1 MTFEGGKENPG
12 TGRKTVLRRLT
23 TIIVLVLG
31 ILAVVPVFAW
41 WGQAVLYPPEIDW
54 MEPVIL
60 MQGSSVA
67 AGENIF
73 AVREG
78 RFVASVYGPL
88 FYQLAGLA
96 AGLTPYSYA
105 GLRAFSLLAL
115 FIMLACALWIGRQAG
130 GSWLAGCL
138 AMLLVPLSVSL
149 AKFGPTAK
157 PDAVGLA
164 LTAIGLALA
173 QRPDSKR
180 LLGAAA
186 LAFAASLF
194 IKQSFLAAPLAVAVT
209 LSGRSRLVFAGVLVA
224 SVAAGL
230 GLAFA
235 FYGQDFFVH
244 QIQYNRV
251 GYDWERALFVE
262 IPRYVEPNWPHLVL
276 GIAGVVLTRSRL
288 LGAYLAMTF
297 VGLLIMGKAGA
308 NVNHWHESNF
318 AAALA
323 GGPFLAYCLRW
334 PAKRELEA
342 TVGLLLFCAMTTVKP
357 SWVPASE
364 DLSLSVENDRNAQ
377 AAIRRLLRPDS
388 RSTLVFAA
396 VPGAVARIPGV
407 QLPIA
412 DAFTYKEM
420 LASGALPGRLFFDAV
435 RDRQFSYILLNHSE
449 TIRFRMSP
457 RQLDAIRENYVPYVD
472 LPGTLFSEGG
482 IRVWRPMAPAP

>member
-1 MTFEGGKENPG
+1 MPVPIRLALRSWPVTYEGEKENPV

-23 TIIVLVLG
+23 GIIVPALG
-31 ILAVVPVFAW
+31 ILAVAPTFAW

-54 MEPVIL
+54 MESVIL
-60 MQGSSVA
+60 MQGHSVA

-73 AVREG
+73 AVRAG

-96 AGLTPYSYA
+96 VELTPYSYT

-115 FIMLACALWIGRQAG
+115 FIMLTSAFWIAWQRG
-130 GSWLAGCL
+130 GSWLAGLL
-138 AMLLVPLSVSL
+138 AVLLVPLSVSL
-149 AKFGPTAK
+149 GKFGPTAK

-164 LTAIGLALA
+164 LTAVGLAFA
-173 QRPDSKR
+173 QWPHSKR

-186 LAFAASLF
+186 LTFAAALF

-209 LSGRSRLVFAGVLVA
+209 LSGRDRVVFGGVLV
-224 SVAAGL
+224 SSLAAGV

-235 FYGQDFFVH
+235 IYGQDFFVH

-262 IPRYVEPNWPHLVL
+262 IPRYLEPNWPHLVL

-288 LGAYLAMTF
+288 LGAYLAMTL

-342 TVGLLLFCAMTTVKP
+342 AAGLLLFCAMATIKP
-357 SWVPASE
+357 A
-364 DLSLSVENDRNAQ
+364 
-377 AAIRRLLRPDS
+377 
-388 RSTLVFAA
+388 
-396 VPGAVARIPGV
+396 
-407 QLPIA
+407 
-412 DAFTYKEM
+412 
-420 LASGALPGRLFFDAV
+420 
-435 RDRQFSYILLNHSE
+435 
-449 TIRFRMSP
+449 
-457 RQLDAIRENYVPYVD
+457 
-472 LPGTLFSEGG
+472 
-482 IRVWRPMAPAP
+482 